1 MRMRQEDGNTTI
13 EHLKDVVREF
23 VRDREWEKYHTPRN
37 LAESISIE
45 SSELLELFQ
54 WSLSVEESSLDS
66 MRLSQL
72 EDELADILVYCIG
85 LANVTKIDVTTAILN
100 KMKKNEQKYPAEKYK
115 RTYSKPRKE

>member
-1 MRMRQEDGNTTI
+1 VKSKDNNTTF
-13 EHLKDVVREF
+13 EDLKEAVRKF

-45 SSELLELFQ
+45 SCELLELFQ
-54 WSLSVEESSLDS
+54 WSLSEDESSVDS

-72 EDELADILVYCIG
+72 EDELADILVYCIS

-100 KMKKNEQKYPAEKYK
+100 KMKKNEQRYPAQKYK
-115 RTYSKPRKE
+115 GTYSKPEKE